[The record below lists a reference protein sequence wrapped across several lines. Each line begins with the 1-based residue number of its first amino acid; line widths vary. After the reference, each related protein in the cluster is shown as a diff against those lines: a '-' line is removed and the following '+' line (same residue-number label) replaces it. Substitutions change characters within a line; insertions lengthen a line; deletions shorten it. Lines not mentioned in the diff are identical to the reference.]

1 MSFFPSRNTISDFR
15 KSTPYHPC
23 PICNHSHP
31 EDGQHGDC
39 RETTDGMW
47 LCHRY
52 RDAEVPDKS
61 HCGNFFYVGST
72 NLGAGW
78 GKWLPLAKFE
88 RRPQREVPK
97 HFKRRAEK
105 RPLLVMDA
113 KDVAAGKF
121 NYEDERKPD
130 DFNASSI
137 SDMRDLFLRL
147 YGHRLGFDVLKQCI
161 TIDEEPITNGFLER
175 AYLVLDDEF
184 GVVARKGMAIDAF
197 EAAAH
202 KHEYHPLRRYF
213 LGLNSRF
220 QEGTLEPADLDGL
233 VRKYLRDEDSVYDDL
248 YSNCLRRWLIAL
260 VKRTFEPGADF
271 DECLVLVG
279 IQGAR
284 KGHFFRALAGG
295 QRFYTAS
302 VSTDHEGELTT
313 KTKQT
318 IHSHSVVEIPEIG
331 ARVLRHERKNGGSK
345 SWIDQSWDNF
355 FPQYGRISEDFKRR
369 FVLCATENL
378 GFGFLSDETG
388 SRRFPCIPTTRSEAN
403 PIDIDGLIAERDS
416 IMLAAYLAYRSGEPT
431 FMPEHL
437 VAVRDEANTIYAQ
450 EATLA
455 EEAHAWCLKQKEFT
469 LRDFYDAVWRQPPH
483 EFKRYQNEMGKTL
496 ASFSWISR
504 CKIPLEDGRRVNGYR
519 VDTVRAAKML

>member
-1 MSFFPSRNTISDFR
+1 MPIQSFLPSSKTH
-15 KSTPYHPC
+15 TC

-31 EDGQHGDC
+31 GDGQHGDC
-39 RETTDGMW
+39 RETSDGMW

-52 RDAEVPDKS
+52 IDGDVREKS
-61 HCGNFFYVGST
+61 HNGDFFYVGST
-72 NLGAGW
+72 DKGCGW
-78 GKWLPLAKFE
+78 GKWLPISKLDE
-88 RRPQREVPK
+88 RRIPKAFAQR
-97 HFKRRAEK
+97 HAG
-105 RPLLVMDA
+105 RPLHVMDA
-113 KDVAAGKF
+113 KDVAAGRF
-121 NYEDERKPD
+121 NYDQTRKVEEY
-130 DFNASSI
+130 NSS
-137 SDMRDLFLRL
+137 SVADMRDLFLRL
-147 YGHRLGFDVLKQCI
+147 YGHRLGFDVLKRRI
-161 TIDEEPITNGFLER
+161 TLDEEPLSDGTIQR
-175 AYLVLDDEF
+175 AYELLDDAY
-184 GVVARKGMAIDAF
+184 GVVTRKNIAIDAL

-213 LGLNSRF
+213 LNLFSRYR
-220 QEGTLEPADLDGL
+220 EGTLQPADLDGL

-260 VKRTFEPGADF
+260 AKRTFEPGADF

-279 IQGAR
+279 AQGAR

-302 VSTDHEGELTT
+302 VSTDHGGELTT

-331 ARVLRHERKNGGSK
+331 TRVLQHDRKNGGSK

-355 FPQYGRISEDFKRR
+355 VPQYGRISEDFKRR

-378 GFGFLSDETG
+378 GSGFLSDETG

-403 PIDIDGLIAERDS
+403 PIDIDGLKAERDS

-437 VAVRDEANTIYAQ
+437 VSVRDEANSIYTQ
-450 EATLA
+450 EATLS
-455 EEAHAWCLKQKEFT
+455 EEARDWCMNQEVFT
-469 LRDFYDAVWRQPPH
+469 LREFYEAVWRQPPH
-483 EFKRYQNEMGKTL
+483 DFKRHQSDMGRTL
-496 ASFSWISR
+496 ATFSWVKK
-504 CKIPLEDGRRVNGYR
+504 CKITLEDGRRVNAYR
-519 VDTVRAAKML
+519 VEGVQTGQATVQAGESPQN